1 MTQSL
6 LSFVQPEHPSGLG
19 IEHHLFGVQLLL
31 FQTELL
37 LFPCYR
43 VRFNR
48 LQDSHHSI
56 DLHKFATCLLLHHQ
70 SLYHLLEQRQVRC
83 TYSE

>member
-6 LSFVQPEHPSGLG
+6 LSFVQLEHPSGLG
-19 IEHHLFGVQLLL
+19 IEHLLFGVQLLL
-31 FQTELL
+31 FQIELL

-43 VRFNR
+43 GRFDR
-48 LQDSHHSI
+48 PQDSHRSI
-56 DLHKFATCLLLHHQ
+56 DLHMFATCLLLHHQ
-70 SLYHLLEQRQVRC
+70 SLYRLLEQRQVQC

>member
-19 IEHHLFGVQLLL
+19 IEHLLFGVQLLP

-43 VRFNR
+43 VRFDC
-48 LQDSHHSI
+48 LQDSHRSI
-56 DLHKFATCLLLHHQ
+56 DPHKFATCLLLHHQ
-70 SLYHLLEQRQVRC
+70 SLYRLLEQRQVQC